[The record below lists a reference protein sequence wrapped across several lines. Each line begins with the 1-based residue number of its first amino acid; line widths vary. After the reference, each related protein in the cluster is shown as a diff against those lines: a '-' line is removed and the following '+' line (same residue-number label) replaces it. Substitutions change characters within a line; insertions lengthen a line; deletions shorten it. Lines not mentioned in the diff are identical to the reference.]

1 MGSLKAG
8 CERAREWVSLEL
20 DDELSELGAARLHRH
35 LCRCSACETLS
46 IGVNAATE
54 LLRDAPLEEPSIE
67 VIVVAPRHRVSI
79 RRASLAAAAAAIVAG
94 GLAGSLAPEPQAAL
108 RTPYFEHQLL
118 AHAREA
124 HGSHGTS

>member
-1 MGSLKAG
+1 MGALKAG

-20 DDELSELGAARLHRH
+20 DDELSELGTARLHRH

-54 LLRDAPLEEPSIE
+54 LLRDAPLEEPSIA
-67 VIVVAPRHRVSI
+67 VIVVPRRRVSV
-79 RRASLAAAAAAIVAG
+79 RRASLAAAVAMIVAG

-118 AHAREA
+118 AHVRDA
-124 HGSHGTS
+124 HGPHGSS